1 VKKSKPP
8 NPPPAASTGET
19 EEDGE
24 FEKIDWGKEATAGE
38 VVAMA
43 KSGDIREIEWHIM
56 PNILR
61 AVASDG
67 RFFFV
72 RNENN
77 GFDMRGMLVKSG
89 VQVGKGGIPF
99 NHVF

>member
-1 VKKSKPP
+1 M
-8 NPPPAASTGET
+8 GET
-19 EEDGE
+19 EDGE
-24 FEKIDWGKEATAGE
+24 ELEKIDWGKEATAGE

-43 KSGDIREIEWHIM
+43 KSGEIREIEWHM
-56 PNILR
+56 LPNMLR

-67 RFFFV
+67 RIFFI
-72 RNENN
+72 RNESK
-77 GFDMRGMLVKSG
+77 GLDMRGMLVKSG

>member
-1 VKKSKPP
+1 M
-8 NPPPAASTGET
+8 GET
-19 EEDGE
+19 EDGE
-24 FEKIDWGKEATAGE
+24 ELEKIDWGKEATAGE

-43 KSGDIREIEWHIM
+43 KSGEIREIEWHIL

-67 RFFFV
+67 RVFFI
-72 RNENN
+72 RNENK
-77 GFDMRGMLVKSG
+77 GLDMRGMLVKSG